1 MLLVQKSHT
10 VQKFLSLDNDFFLIT
25 PLSFDWP
32 QNQILQDVQMWK
44 EVITLK
50 YHSDFLTNQ
59 VEILLTASDRLA
71 IKENVASLN
80 RLQAIDAT

>member
-1 MLLVQKSHT
+1 MRE
-10 VQKFLSLDNDFFLIT
+10 
-25 PLSFDWP
+25 
-32 QNQILQDVQMWK
+32 

-50 YHSDFLTNQ
+50 DHADFLTNQ

-80 RLQAIDAT
+80 SLQAIDTT